1 MRLGCLGC
9 LGTSLSLVAFLA
21 LVGAGASAWSRA
33 WTPPPPLA
41 GSQARSEPSGLD
53 RKLAQLTHR
62 TGNRATLPESVILS
76 EAEVSALAA
85 RLLEDAGLL
94 TSSFSTEMREGRAV
108 VQWRGP
114 VASLL
119 QGPPFGWLAAML
131 TQPMGRS
138 PIWITLAGVVQL
150 QSASRPGRPRYAEAK
165 IASARVGSLPV
176 PGWLLTLM
184 AGARGASLLR
194 WPVPSTVDR
203 LDIREGRLM
212 IRTR

>member
-21 LVGAGASAWSRA
+21 LVGAGAWAWSRA

-62 TGNRATLPESVILS
+62 TGNHATLPESVILS

-108 VQWRGP
+108 VQWQGP

-119 QGPPFGWLAAML
+119 QGPPFGWLAAVL
-131 TQPMGRS
+131 TRVRAPWRAWVVRRGWGCSGR
-138 PIWITLAGVVQL
+138 T
-150 QSASRPGRPRYAEAK
+150 
-165 IASARVGSLPV
+165 
-176 PGWLLTLM
+176 
-184 AGARGASLLR
+184 
-194 WPVPSTVDR
+194 
-203 LDIREGRLM
+203 
-212 IRTR
+212 

>member
-1 MRLGCLGC
+1 M
-9 LGTSLSLVAFLA
+9 
-21 LVGAGASAWSRA
+21 
-33 WTPPPPLA
+33 
-41 GSQARSEPSGLD
+41 
-53 RKLAQLTHR
+53 
-62 TGNRATLPESVILS
+62 LS

-94 TSSFSTEMREGRAV
+94 TSSLSTEMREGRAV
-108 VQWRGP
+108 VQWQGP

-119 QGPPFGWLAAML
+119 QGPPFRWLAAVL

-150 QSASRPGRPRYAEAK
+150 QSASRPGRPRYAEVK
-165 IASARVGSLPV
+165 VASARVGSLAV

-184 AGARGASLLR
+184 AGPRGASLLR
-194 WPVPSTVDR
+194 WPVPATVDR

>member
-9 LGTSLSLVAFLA
+9 LGTSLSLVALLS
-21 LVGAGASAWSRA
+21 LVGAGIWAWSRA
-33 WTPPPPLA
+33 WTPPSPLV
-41 GSQARSEPSGLD
+41 GSQARTETSGLE
-53 RKLAQLTHR
+53 RKLAELTHR
-62 TGNRATLPESVILS
+62 SGNRATLPESIVLS

-114 VASLL
+114 VGGLL
-119 QGPPFGWLAAML
+119 QGPPFGWLAAVL

-138 PIWITLAGVVQL
+138 PIWITLAGDVQL
-150 QSASRPGRPRYAEAK
+150 QSASKPGRPRYAEVRV
-165 IASARVGSLPV
+165 ASARVGSLPV

-184 AGARGASLLR
+184 AGPRGAALLR
-194 WPVPSTVDR
+194 WPVPATVDR
-203 LDIREGRLM
+203 LELGDGRLT

>member
-41 GSQARSEPSGLD
+41 GSPARSDASGLD

-62 TGNRATLPESVILS
+62 TGNRAALPESVILS
-76 EAEVSALAA
+76 EPEVSALAA
-85 RLLEDAGLL
+85 RLLEDAGLM
-94 TSSFSTEMREGRAV
+94 TSSFSTEMGEGRAA
-108 VQWRGP
+108 VQWQGP

-119 QGPPFGWLAAML
+119 QGPPFGWLGAVL

-150 QSASRPGRPRYAEAK
+150 QSASRPGRPRYAEVK
-165 IASARVGSLPV
+165 VASARVGSLAV

-184 AGARGASLLR
+184 AGPRGASLLR
-194 WPVPSTVDR
+194 WPVPATVDR